1 MMRLTDLSV
10 ENGLALALEGEE
22 LSLDD
27 VVSFA
32 QFLAEN
38 GNEEA
43 AAALG
48 DFSAAVENMG

>member
-1 MMRLTDLSV
+1 MMRLTDLAV

-22 LSLDD
+22 PSLDD

-43 AAALG
+43 AVALG
-48 DFSAAVENMG
+48 DFFPAVENMG

>member
-48 DFSAAVENMG
+48 DFFAAVDNMG

>member
-1 MMRLTDLSV
+1 MRLTDLSV

-22 LSLDD
+22 PSLDD

-43 AAALG
+43 AVALG
-48 DFSAAVENMG
+48 DFFPAVENMG